1 MDDLFSFESEAKLR
15 ADGKNETSVVPRP
28 AKLRIPTVELD
39 RKALS
44 ATVTGI
50 FSLIFFPI
58 FPIAIL
64 AIVKGALSRKA
75 PNRKKSAV
83 CGIVLGV
90 LSLLLFAAAV
100 TSAFLFRDVLLEF
113 SEDVWAYICE
123 AFKWAK

>member
-15 ADGKNETSVVPRP
+15 TDGKNETSVVPRS

-83 CGIVLGV
+83 CGIVLGI

-100 TSAFLFRDVLLEF
+100 TSAVLFRDVLLEF
-113 SEDVWAYICE
+113 AEDVWAYICE

>member
-15 ADGKNETSVVPRP
+15 TDGKNETSVVPRS
-28 AKLRIPTVELD
+28 AKLRVPTVELD

-58 FPIAIL
+58 FPIAVFS
-64 AIVKGALSRKA
+64 IVKGASARKA

-90 LSLLLFAAAV
+90 LSLLLFVAATVSAV
-100 TSAFLFRDVLLEF
+100 LFHDVLLEF
-113 SEDVWAYICE
+113 AEVAWAYICE
-123 AFKWAK
+123 VFKWAK